1 MSEPESAFVKF
12 KIGRE
17 ALTRWLDAKP
27 SPATR
32 WHDWRAIGGE
42 WYLGR
47 GHGPLADASD
57 DALDGILQDADARLA
72 HVADNREL
80 LGMLVVHSAE
90 APELWL
96 ATFEQG
102 AENFVAGSLT
112 YSENLEDF
120 IVFLALARGV
130 ADYLD
135 GADHGHAIVHNYLW
149 GSEEDQ
155 GSTAVLEM
163 LPSGVSRLLPEV
175 EQPEVAASFVP
186 VVDALMDAQ
195 LPPGFAVRDEL
206 GLST

>member
-1 MSEPESAFVKF
+1 MSEPESAFVKI

-27 SPATR
+27 SSATR

-57 DALDGILQDADARLA
+57 DALENILRGADGRLA
-72 HVADNREL
+72 HFSSNREL

-96 ATFEQG
+96 AAFEEG
-102 AENFVAGSLT
+102 GENFVAGSLT

-135 GADHGHAIVHNYLW
+135 AADHGYAIVHNYIW

-163 LPSGVSRLLPEV
+163 SPSGESRLLSEA
-175 EQPEVAASFVP
+175 EQPEVAASFLP

-195 LPPGFAVRDEL
+195 LPPGFSVRDEL